1 MHSNVVVLA
10 LTMLAIIIPHPAS
23 AREADCSTLPLQCCP
38 TIDAA
43 SDPEAAQILQSLGI
57 VVPDPDFTLVGLGC
71 SPIAGTSVGIGTW

>member
-1 MHSNVVVLA
+1 MLSNVVVLA
-10 LTMLAIIIPHPAS
+10 LTMLAIIISHPAS

-57 VVPDPDFTLVGLGC
+57 VVPDPDFTLVGLDC
-71 SPIAGTSVGIGTW
+71 TPIAGTSVGIGTW

>member
-1 MHSNVVVLA
+1 MLSTVVALAMVL
-10 LTMLAIIIPHPAS
+10 TIAISHPAS

-38 TIDAA
+38 TIDAE

-57 VVPDPDFTLVGLGC
+57 VVPNPDTTLVGLGC